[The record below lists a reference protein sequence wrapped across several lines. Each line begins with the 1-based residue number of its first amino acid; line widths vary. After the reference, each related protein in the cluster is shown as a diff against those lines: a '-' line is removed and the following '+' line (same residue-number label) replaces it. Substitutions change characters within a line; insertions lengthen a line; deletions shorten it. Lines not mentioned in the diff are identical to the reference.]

1 MKKLLV
7 VVDMQHDFLTGALQ
21 NPDAEA
27 VLPAVRARIARARAE
42 GECVV
47 FTRDT
52 HGADYLSTRE
62 GRLLPVPHCLKATPG
77 WELAEG
83 LAGPGEKIFDKT
95 SFASLELAGWAAAEG
110 FGAVELIGVC
120 TDICVISNAFA
131 LKAAL
136 PEAEI
141 EVNAACCAGVTPQA
155 HRTALEAMRACQI
168 TVLEG

>member
-7 VVDMQHDFLTGALQ
+7 VVDMQHDFLTGTLQ

-62 GRLLPVPHCLKATPG
+62 GRLLPVPHCLKGTPG

-95 SFASLELAGWAAAEG
+95 SFASPALAGWAAAEG